1 MRSLFLSLCAMVLV
15 VGCTVD
21 RGNRQAKLPGQQL
34 DIFNEGADIKQRHV
48 IETEWGK
55 PGDVSYMR
63 CRPDQL
69 KPNKV

>member
-1 MRSLFLSLCAMVLV
+1 MVLV